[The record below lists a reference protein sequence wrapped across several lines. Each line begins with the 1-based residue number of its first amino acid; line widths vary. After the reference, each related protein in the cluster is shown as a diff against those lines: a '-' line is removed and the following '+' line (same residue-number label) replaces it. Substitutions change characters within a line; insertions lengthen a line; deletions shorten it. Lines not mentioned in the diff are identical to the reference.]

1 LWGSA
6 LVSFLCDPG
15 LLDDSVHDIAFGA
28 NDILG
33 HALQVENNFSFR

>member
-1 LWGSA
+1 M
-6 LVSFLCDPG
+6 VFFLGDHG